1 MKRFTLDDVIQRS
14 TRYEKWKA
22 ELDPRLQQGLVWSG
36 YAIFSA
42 IGFLLLLPVLLPWT
56 RSDLFLVLGPELQGV
71 FLFLLN
77 LMPLLLTV
85 NLIGVIAYI
94 ALLWITEGLEKPP
107 VAVWHYTAFAEVA
120 LGAVNAFVLAL
131 AGAIVVLNLFLWI
144 VAIVIGLL
152 VLFAALGILGAASR

>member
-36 YAIFSA
+36 YAIFGA
-42 IGFLLLLPVLLPWT
+42 IGFLLLLPVLLSWAT
-56 RSDLFLVLGPELQGV
+56 TDLFLVLGPEFQSIC
-71 FLFLLN
+71 FFLLN

-85 NLIGVIAYI
+85 NLIAVVAYI

-131 AGAIVVLNLFLWI
+131 AGAIVVLNLFLW
-144 VAIVIGLL
+144 VLAIAL
-152 VLFAALGILGAASR
+152 VLMILFAFLGGAAVLR